1 MTPPSNVPTAKLRL
15 PALPPPEEF
24 SLRVSTSFPLPPKEP
39 AYATALSPSSVA
51 SSRAAATSS
60 VNSELPE
67 KNRTASDGAG
77 DGTALAVGPLDAL
90 GPVVVVGEL
99 LGRADGTAE
108 GFSDGALDIE
118 GDIDG
123 MELGIPLGSN
133 DVVGA

>member
-1 MTPPSNVPTAKLRL
+1 MTPHSNVPTAKLRL

-67 KNRTASDGAG
+67 KNCTASDGA
-77 DGTALAVGPLDAL
+77 ALAVGPLDAL

-108 GFSDGALDIE
+108 GISDGALDIE